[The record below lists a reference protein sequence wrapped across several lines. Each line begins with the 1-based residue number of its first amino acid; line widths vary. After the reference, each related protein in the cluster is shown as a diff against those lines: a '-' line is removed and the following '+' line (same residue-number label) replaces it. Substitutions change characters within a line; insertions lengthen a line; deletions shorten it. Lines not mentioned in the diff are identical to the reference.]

1 MNVKGQNLSMN
12 VIIIA
17 AIAMLV
23 LVILAVLVLKSGGK
37 VNDANDCTGA
47 VYNGI
52 CSPKIPGQPS
62 CSDGYIVN
70 AAASGCNEGEV
81 CCIKISSNS

>member
-1 MNVKGQNLSMN
+1 MKNKGQNLSMN

-23 LVILAVLVLKSGGK
+23 LVILAVLVLRSGGK
-37 VNDANDCTGA
+37 VNDANECEGP

-52 CSPKIPGQPS
+52 CTMKIPGQPS

-70 AAASGCNEGEV
+70 AAASGCDEGQV
-81 CCIKISSNS
+81 CCIRISSSE